1 MKRTLILLVASLS
14 VAVALVSAQAT
25 QAPQDKTQKGTDVT
39 LTGCLIQGSGS
50 TVFLL
55 DNARMN
61 PQDKDEKGQRYKIS
75 GSVQSSELSKNV
87 NHEVAVTGVAES
99 KPAPAS
105 GQMVQEKD
113 LPKIEAKSLA
123 AVADT
128 CSPTGR

>member
-14 VAVALVSAQAT
+14 VAVALVSAQA

-75 GSVQSSELSKNV
+75 GSVQTSELSKNV

-99 KPAPAS
+99 KPAPAT